1 MNKTLQLSS
10 QSAPTISS
18 RIFHAMNNTKIR
30 DMADPYTP
38 LNHLVAKLL
47 LLYNVKTEDRPDEAY
62 HRIMLEGLSK
72 YHGNWTVEEIYLA
85 CELNLH
91 NKLFTKVEHF
101 GRITADFISSVL
113 HCYSEEKKSAVLK
126 EKARQEKHKTN
137 DLSYGYTPIAMWQGA
152 VEYVKVTNELPM
164 YWNWDKAY
172 THLHD
177 AGKLDYLTLEE
188 KLRIKELM
196 TTQVQAEQNKTMRS
210 AGDMISYRKAK
221 GAELEELIKNECKK
235 YVVLNHLKQ
244 YLNHEQ
250 PNL

>member
-1 MNKTLQLSS
+1 MNKTLQTSS
-10 QSAPTISS
+10 QSGLTISS
-18 RIFHAMNNTKIR
+18 RILHAMNNQKIR
-30 DMADPYTP
+30 DMVDPYTP
-38 LNHLVAKLL
+38 LNQLVAKLL

-62 HRIMLEGLSK
+62 HRIMLEGLAK

-91 NKLFTKVEHF
+91 SKLFTKVEHF

-113 HCYSEEKKSAVLK
+113 HCYSEERKATMLK
-126 EKARQEKHKTN
+126 EKNKQVNAKSP
-137 DLSYGYTPIAMWQGA
+137 DLEYGYTPIAMWESA
-152 VEYVKVTNELPM
+152 VEFVKTTNELPKQ
-164 YWNWDKAY
+164 WNWNNAY
-172 THLHD
+172 QYLD
-177 AGKLDYLTLEE
+177 ESGKLEYLTLEE
-188 KLRIKELM
+188 KKRIKELM